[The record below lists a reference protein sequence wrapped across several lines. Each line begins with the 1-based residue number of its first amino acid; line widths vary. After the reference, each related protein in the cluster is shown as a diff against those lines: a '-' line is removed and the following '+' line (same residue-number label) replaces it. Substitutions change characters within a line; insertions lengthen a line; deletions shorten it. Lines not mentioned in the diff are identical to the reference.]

1 MKYTIG
7 FVLNIVLCFIEALGV
22 DFINILYP
30 ISSGK

>member
-7 FVLNIVLCFIEALGV
+7 FVLNIVLCFIEACV